1 VCLQPRPEPAR
12 LARPAQVKNDLTQT
26 MQGTLFACLDHF
38 SPAEVKMVFATKLA
52 VRLRG
57 QPPQLPNPDCV
68 WELVVVGLAHRE
80 IREVDNFIE
89 TCTTFRRI
97 ITMWNKLHN

>member
-1 VCLQPRPEPAR
+1 MV
-12 LARPAQVKNDLTQT
+12 
-26 MQGTLFACLDHF
+26 QGTLFACLDHF
-38 SPAEVKMVFATKLA
+38 SPTEVKMVFATKLA
-52 VRLRG
+52 AGLRG

-68 WELVVVGLAHRE
+68 WQLTVVGLAHRE

-97 ITMWNKLHN
+97 ITTTFVK